1 MLRISSPSSTV
12 LANVYLEINHGQRLR
27 FSPWYVYPLPS
38 LHSIL
43 IDCSQVFFI
52 ETLHSFGIAIFVF
65 HILPKLDA
73 ARSLLIMNAV
83 CLVPAFL
90 KLFLTKSNCSIVRRS
105 LLFLMD
111 FFAFAMQCSCVGIA
125 LASKFLK
132 TEGTMSVQT
141 TLSALFLP
149 TTTNPISL
157 LNRHRRQDD
166 FLPGGAGGGMDMFGS
181 ELGGNNENI
190 VFTTPASNMSS
201 IDQNL
206 ETILAGFHIEWELP
220 VALILVS
227 LTW

>member
-1 MLRISSPSSTV
+1 M
-12 LANVYLEINHGQRLR
+12 
-27 FSPWYVYPLPS
+27 
-38 LHSIL
+38 
-43 IDCSQVFFI
+43 I

-90 KLFLTKSNCSIVRRS
+90 KLFLTKSNSSIVRRS
-105 LLFLMD
+105 LFFLLD

-132 TEGTMSVQT
+132 KDGPNNIQTTVASFFSPTSTMS
-141 TLSALFLP
+141 LP
-149 TTTNPISL
+149 F
-157 LNRHRRQDD
+157 LNRHKRQDD
-166 FLPGGAGGGMDMFGS
+166 SLTASFDLLTGDTY
-181 ELGGNNENI
+181 GNNENI
-190 VFTTPASNMSS
+190 VLATAVSNISS

-206 ETILAGFHIEWELP
+206 QTILAGFHIEWELP

-227 LTW
+227 LAW

>member
-1 MLRISSPSSTV
+1 
-12 LANVYLEINHGQRLR
+12 
-27 FSPWYVYPLPS
+27 
-38 LHSIL
+38 
-43 IDCSQVFFI
+43 VFFI

-90 KLFLTKSNCSIVRRS
+90 KLFLTKSNSSILRRS
-105 LLFLMD
+105 FLFLMD

-132 TEGTMSVQT
+132 SDGPILYQT
-141 TLSALFLP
+141 TVSSFIFPAS
-149 TTTNPISL
+149 TTTIPL
-157 LNRHRRQDD
+157 LNRHRRQDES
-166 FLPGGAGGGMDMFGS
+166 LTAGLDLFTS
-181 ELGGNNENI
+181 DINANHENSLL
-190 VFTTPASNMSS
+190 TTPISNISS

-206 ETILAGFHIEWELP
+206 QTILAGFYIEWELP

-227 LTW
+227 LAW

>member
-1 MLRISSPSSTV
+1 M
-12 LANVYLEINHGQRLR
+12 
-27 FSPWYVYPLPS
+27 
-38 LHSIL
+38 
-43 IDCSQVFFI
+43 FFI

-90 KLFLTKSNCSIVRRS
+90 KLFLTKSNSSIVRRS

-111 FFAFAMQCSCVGIA
+111 FFAFVMQCSCVGIA

-132 TEGTMSVQT
+132 TEGSMSIHT
-141 TLSALFLP
+141 TLSSLFLP
-149 TTTNPISL
+149 TTTGPIPL

-166 FLPGGAGGGMDMFGS
+166 FLGGNGMDFGGPDI
-181 ELGGNNENI
+181 GGNNENMI
-190 VFTTPASNMSS
+190 FTTPASNMSS

>member
-1 MLRISSPSSTV
+1 M
-12 LANVYLEINHGQRLR
+12 
-27 FSPWYVYPLPS
+27 
-38 LHSIL
+38 
-43 IDCSQVFFI
+43 FFI

-90 KLFLTKSNCSIVRRS
+90 KLFLTKSNSSIVRRS
-105 LLFLMD
+105 LLFLLD

-132 TEGTMSVQT
+132 NDGPILDLTTVSSLIFPTSTE
-141 TLSALFLP
+141 
-149 TTTNPISL
+149 TNPL
-157 LNRHRRQDD
+157 LNRHKRQDD
-166 FLPGGAGGGMDMFGS
+166 SLTTNLDF
-181 ELGGNNENI
+181 
-190 VFTTPASNMSS
+190 FTTDITENLLTTPLNNISS

-206 ETILAGFHIEWELP
+206 QTILAGFHIQWELP

-227 LTW
+227 LAW

>member
-1 MLRISSPSSTV
+1 MLSRSYHE
-12 LANVYLEINHGQRLR
+12 LANRYA
-27 FSPWYVYPLPS
+27 
-38 LHSIL
+38 
-43 IDCSQVFFI
+43 QVFFI

-90 KLFLTKSNCSIVRRS
+90 KLFLTKSDSSIIRRS

-111 FFAFAMQCSCVGIA
+111 FFAFAMQCSCMGIA

-132 TEGTMSVQT
+132 TDGPVAAS
-141 TLSALFLP
+141 
-149 TTTNPISL
+149 TTTSAFFFPDSTTTIPY
-157 LNRHRRQDD
+157 LNRHRRQDE
-166 FLPGGAGGGMDMFGS
+166 S
-181 ELGGNNENI
+181 
-190 VFTTPASNMSS
+190 FTAEITDSILLATPASNISS

-206 ETILAGFHIEWELP
+206 QTILSSFYIQWELP

-227 LTW
+227 LSWYVIRAQSIRVLYVVPLLGGRISLIETSKSVVARSCT

>member
-1 MLRISSPSSTV
+1 M
-12 LANVYLEINHGQRLR
+12 
-27 FSPWYVYPLPS
+27 
-38 LHSIL
+38 
-43 IDCSQVFFI
+43 
-52 ETLHSFGIAIFVF
+52 HSFGIAIFVF

-90 KLFLTKSNCSIVRRS
+90 KLFLTKSNSSIVRRS

-132 TEGTMSVQT
+132 NEGSLSIPT
-141 TLSALFLP
+141 TLSSLFLP
-149 TTTNPISL
+149 TTTNPILL
-157 LNRHRRQDD
+157 LNRHRRQDEY
-166 FLPGGAGGGMDMFGS
+166 LSGGVDLLGSDMSGS
-181 ELGGNNENI
+181 NENLL
-190 VFTTPASNMSS
+190 FTTPVSNMSS
-201 IDQNL
+201 MDQNL

>member
-1 MLRISSPSSTV
+1 M
-12 LANVYLEINHGQRLR
+12 
-27 FSPWYVYPLPS
+27 
-38 LHSIL
+38 
-43 IDCSQVFFI
+43 FFI

-90 KLFLTKSNCSIVRRS
+90 KLFLTKSNSSIVRRS

-132 TEGTMSVQT
+132 TEGSMTIQT
-141 TLSALFLP
+141 TISSLFLP
-149 TTTNPISL
+149 ATTTPIPL
-157 LNRHRRQDD
+157 LNRHRRQDE
-166 FLPGGAGGGMDMFGS
+166 FLGGGGGGMDMLGS
-181 ELGGNNENI
+181 GVSGNNENMI
-190 VFTTPASNMSS
+190 FTTPASNMSS

>member
-1 MLRISSPSSTV
+1 M
-12 LANVYLEINHGQRLR
+12 
-27 FSPWYVYPLPS
+27 
-38 LHSIL
+38 
-43 IDCSQVFFI
+43 FFI
-52 ETLHSFGIAIFVF
+52 ETLHSFGLAIFVF

-90 KLFLTKSNCSIVRRS
+90 KLFLTKSNSSIVRRS

-132 TEGTMSVQT
+132 NDTPINDQT
-141 TLSALFLP
+141 TVSSFIFS
-149 TTTNPISL
+149 TTTDTDLL
-157 LNRHRRQDD
+157 LNRHKRQDD
-166 FLPGGAGGGMDMFGS
+166 LLTSTIDLFTSDV
-181 ELGGNNENI
+181 NDNI
-190 VFTTPASNMSS
+190 LATPIVNKST

-206 ETILAGFHIEWELP
+206 QTILAGFQIQWELP

-227 LTW
+227 LAW

>member
-1 MLRISSPSSTV
+1 M
-12 LANVYLEINHGQRLR
+12 
-27 FSPWYVYPLPS
+27 
-38 LHSIL
+38 
-43 IDCSQVFFI
+43 FFI

-90 KLFLTKSNCSIVRRS
+90 KLFLTKSNSSIVRRS

-132 TEGTMSVQT
+132 TEGSMTVQT

-157 LNRHRRQDD
+157 LNRHRRQED
-166 FLPGGAGGGMDMFGS
+166 FLAGGMDMMGP
-181 ELGGNNENI
+181 EIGGNNENI
-190 VFTTPASNMSS
+190 IFTTPASNMSS

>member
-1 MLRISSPSSTV
+1 
-12 LANVYLEINHGQRLR
+12 
-27 FSPWYVYPLPS
+27 
-38 LHSIL
+38 
-43 IDCSQVFFI
+43 VFFI

-90 KLFLTKSNCSIVRRS
+90 KLFLTKSNSSIVRRS

-132 TEGTMSVQT
+132 NEGSILDQT
-141 TLSALFLP
+141 TVSSLIFP
-149 TTTNPISL
+149 TSTNIIPL
-157 LNRHRRQDD
+157 LNRHKREDD
-166 FLPGGAGGGMDMFGS
+166 SLTPSLDLFTTDI
-181 ELGGNNENI
+181 NENI
-190 VFTTPASNMSS
+190 LTTPMNNISS

-206 ETILAGFHIEWELP
+206 QTILAGFHIQWELP

-227 LTW
+227 LAW

>member
-1 MLRISSPSSTV
+1 
-12 LANVYLEINHGQRLR
+12 
-27 FSPWYVYPLPS
+27 
-38 LHSIL
+38 
-43 IDCSQVFFI
+43 
-52 ETLHSFGIAIFVF
+52 LHSFGIAIFVF

-90 KLFLTKSNCSIVRRS
+90 KLFLTKSNSSIVRRS

-132 TEGTMSVQT
+132 NEGSLSIPT
-141 TLSALFLP
+141 TLSSLFLS
-149 TTTNPISL
+149 TTTNPILL
-157 LNRHRRQDD
+157 LNRHRRQDEY
-166 FLPGGAGGGMDMFGS
+166 LSGGVDLLGSDMIGS
-181 ELGGNNENI
+181 NENLL
-190 VFTTPASNMSS
+190 FTTPVSNMSS
-201 IDQNL
+201 MDQNL

>member
-1 MLRISSPSSTV
+1 M
-12 LANVYLEINHGQRLR
+12 
-27 FSPWYVYPLPS
+27 
-38 LHSIL
+38 
-43 IDCSQVFFI
+43 FFI

-90 KLFLTKSNCSIVRRS
+90 KLFLTKSNSSIVRRS
-105 LLFLMD
+105 LLFVMD

-132 TEGTMSVQT
+132 NDGSILDQT
-141 TLSALFLP
+141 TVSSLIFP
-149 TTTNPISL
+149 TSTDTMPL
-157 LNRHRRQDD
+157 LNRHKRQDD
-166 FLPGGAGGGMDMFGS
+166 LLTTTLDSFTSDI
-181 ELGGNNENI
+181 NENLL
-190 VFTTPASNMSS
+190 TTSLNNISS

-206 ETILAGFHIEWELP
+206 QTILAGFHIQWELP

-227 LTW
+227 LAW

>member
-1 MLRISSPSSTV
+1 
-12 LANVYLEINHGQRLR
+12 
-27 FSPWYVYPLPS
+27 
-38 LHSIL
+38 
-43 IDCSQVFFI
+43 VFFI

-90 KLFLTKSNCSIVRRS
+90 KLFLTKSNSSIVQRS

-132 TEGTMSVQT
+132 SDGPITIQT
-141 TLSALFLP
+141 TLSSLFLP
-149 TTTNPISL
+149 TSTNSIPI
-157 LNRHRRQDD
+157 LNRHRRQDE
-166 FLPGGAGGGMDMFGS
+166 FLSGS
-181 ELGGNNENI
+181 GDLLGPDISGSSENI
-190 VFTTPASNMSS
+190 LLTTPISNMSS

-206 ETILAGFHIEWELP
+206 QTILGGFHIEWELP

-227 LTW
+227 LAW

>member
-1 MLRISSPSSTV
+1 
-12 LANVYLEINHGQRLR
+12 
-27 FSPWYVYPLPS
+27 
-38 LHSIL
+38 
-43 IDCSQVFFI
+43 
-52 ETLHSFGIAIFVF
+52 
-65 HILPKLDA
+65 
-73 ARSLLIMNAV
+73 
-83 CLVPAFL
+83 
-90 KLFLTKSNCSIVRRS
+90 
-105 LLFLMD
+105 MD

-132 TEGTMSVQT
+132 TEGSMTVQT

-166 FLPGGAGGGMDMFGS
+166 FLGGGGLDAFGP
-181 ELGGNNENI
+181 EIGGNNENMI
-190 VFTTPASNMSS
+190 FTTPASNMSS

>member
-1 MLRISSPSSTV
+1 M
-12 LANVYLEINHGQRLR
+12 
-27 FSPWYVYPLPS
+27 
-38 LHSIL
+38 
-43 IDCSQVFFI
+43 FFI

-90 KLFLTKSNCSIVRRS
+90 KLFLTKSNSSIVRRS

-132 TEGTMSVQT
+132 NDGPILDQT
-141 TLSALFLP
+141 TVSSLIFS
-149 TTTNPISL
+149 TSTNTIPL
-157 LNRHRRQDD
+157 LNRHKRQDD
-166 FLPGGAGGGMDMFGS
+166 LLTSTLNLFTSDI
-181 ELGGNNENI
+181 NENLL
-190 VFTTPASNMSS
+190 TTPMSNISS

-206 ETILAGFHIEWELP
+206 QTILAGFHIQWELP

-227 LTW
+227 LAW

>member
-1 MLRISSPSSTV
+1 M
-12 LANVYLEINHGQRLR
+12 
-27 FSPWYVYPLPS
+27 
-38 LHSIL
+38 
-43 IDCSQVFFI
+43 FFI

-90 KLFLTKSNCSIVRRS
+90 KLFLTKSNSSIVRRS

-132 TEGTMSVQT
+132 SDGPIPIQT
-141 TLSALFLP
+141 TLSSLFLP
-149 TTTNPISL
+149 TSTNSIPL

-166 FLPGGAGGGMDMFGS
+166 YLGGGNLDLLNSDASGS
-181 ELGGNNENI
+181 TENI
-190 VFTTPASNMSS
+190 LLTTPISNMSS

-206 ETILAGFHIEWELP
+206 QTILAGFHVEWELP